1 MTSIIFKVQR
11 QYVKLTGDMTD
22 KWNLRDDLLSG
33 SLLLLS
39 EEDQAGE
46 NVRRDNVQVEEELRE
61 KASNLSK

>member
-1 MTSIIFKVQR
+1 
-11 QYVKLTGDMTD
+11 MTD

-46 NVRRDNVQVEEELRE
+46 NVRRDHVQVPEELRE